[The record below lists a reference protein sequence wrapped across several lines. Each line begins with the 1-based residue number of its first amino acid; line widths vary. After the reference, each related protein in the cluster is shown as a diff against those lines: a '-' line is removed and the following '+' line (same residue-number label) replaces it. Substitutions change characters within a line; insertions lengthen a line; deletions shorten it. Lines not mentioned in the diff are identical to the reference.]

1 MNNQLDRRLA
11 MISANQQL
19 EHALKEWAIA
29 VDALS
34 TGKTIV
40 LLRKGGIRE
49 AGFKVKHTLVWLYP
63 TYEHQK
69 PDLLKSEYAQGVI
82 PVASGW
88 HPQTVTIKS
97 CAEIT
102 DVLPISQKSEIDALQ
117 PYHIWNEKMIG
128 DRLKWKPK
136 TPLMVLFLRVYRLTS
151 PDTIPYSD
159 TYGGC
164 KSWIDLVKPIATD
177 NLIPVINSQEYEQQ
191 VQEIKDLIQSCSS

>member
-1 MNNQLDRRLA
+1 MTLVK
-11 MISANQQL
+11 QQL
-19 EHALKEWAIA
+19 KYGLKEWAIA
-29 VDALS
+29 VDALT
-34 TGKTIV
+34 TGKTII

-49 AGFKVKHTLVWLYP
+49 AGFQVQHHQIWLYP
-63 TYEHQK
+63 TYEHQQ
-69 PDLLKSEYAQGVI
+69 PQLLKPEYATEVTS
-82 PVASGW
+82 VTSGW
-88 HPQTVTIKS
+88 HPSEVTIKS

-102 DVLPISQKSEIDALQ
+102 TTLSLTSQAQIEALQ

-164 KSWIDLVKPIATD
+164 KSWIDLVQPIATD